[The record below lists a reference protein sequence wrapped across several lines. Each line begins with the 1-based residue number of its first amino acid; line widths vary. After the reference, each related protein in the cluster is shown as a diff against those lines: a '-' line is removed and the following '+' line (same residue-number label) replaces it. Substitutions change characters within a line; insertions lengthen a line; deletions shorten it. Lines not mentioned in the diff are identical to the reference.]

1 MGLRVWPHHW
11 PGIALL
17 VDILPHVESDEDL
30 LHITGHGGVIEV
42 QRHPDT
48 ELWVCCKLSF
58 LLCLC
63 SRLQGWTGIKLVR
76 YPGPAQN
83 MYTQCSSGGVVHTHP
98 GPESESGWPE
108 ATEPETQSL
117 THTRHP
123 RPEQQTPTQQGMCHF
138 LRGEKNG
145 AVLWKYTKTQ
155 NIDKYEHCPPCHCC
169 LLLFR

>member
-1 MGLRVWPHHW
+1 MDMGFMTFVWPHHHW

-48 ELWVCCKLSF
+48 ELCVRCKLSF

-63 SRLQGWTGIKLVR
+63 SRLQGWTGIKLER

-83 MYTQCSSGGVVHTHP
+83 MYTQCSSGV
-98 GPESESGWPE
+98 ELF
-108 ATEPETQSL
+108 TE
-117 THTRHP
+117 
-123 RPEQQTPTQQGMCHF
+123 
-138 LRGEKNG
+138 NG
-145 AVLWKYTKTQ
+145 ANTKWCSLVELLEVLVFVDLKFNTCPGYTPKT
-155 NIDKYEHCPPCHCC
+155 ITLDKQEACAILC
-169 LLLFR
+169 